1 MIYSRVQMFYLL
13 FIVMMTSII
22 DDCLREKEIC
32 KMFFDKTKF
41 AKNLAKELLGILR
54 SKGKISEDA
63 TEEDAFA
70 SKSLSKA
77 LLAWLRAALS
87 TDVSDNFTDQKWI
100 PDQVLLGEMSANS
113 IKMFCLR
120 EFGADIADER
130 AEFIISERGNLQSH
144 LYSVKHLIITNF
156 HLPHR
161 ALPPPPD
168 YEKEAQAAIDAI
180 VPITPVKGI
189 K

>member
-1 MIYSRVQMFYLL
+1 
-13 FIVMMTSII
+13 
-22 DDCLREKEIC
+22 
-32 KMFFDKTKF
+32 
-41 AKNLAKELLGILR
+41 
-54 SKGKISEDA
+54 
-63 TEEDAFA
+63 
-70 SKSLSKA
+70 

-87 TDVSDNFTDQKWI
+87 TDVADNFTDQKWI